1 MNLIREAEK
10 IGRANGR
17 SAATWVFDG
26 NTSRETYAAVLKGLE
41 NGDPAVYDA
50 YREPTLSGEYA
61 DDYSESDLAFDLGLG
76 SREDLDPDEWDE
88 IADAYLQAASDSFWA
103 AVESLARKMLA

>member
-41 NGDPAVYDA
+41 EGDPAVYDA
-50 YREPTLSGEYA
+50 YREYA
-61 DDYSESDLAFDLGLG
+61 DDYSESDLAFNLGLD
-76 SREDLDPDEWDE
+76 SIDDLDPDERDE
-88 IADAYLQAASDSFWA
+88 ITDAYLQAADDEFWR
-103 AVESLARKMLA
+103 AVESCARQMLA